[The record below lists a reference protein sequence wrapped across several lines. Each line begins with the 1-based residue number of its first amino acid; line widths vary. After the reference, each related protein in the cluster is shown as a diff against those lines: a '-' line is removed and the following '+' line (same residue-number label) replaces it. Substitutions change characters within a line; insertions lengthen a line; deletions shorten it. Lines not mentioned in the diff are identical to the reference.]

1 MKARFIQTKQ
11 SRYGEWVAEV
21 DPRAL
26 TESMVKG
33 MKIEDPGTPFASVGE
48 TFLAIYKHLTTIDME
63 GRTGIEA
70 ENAARMFEKKGFT
83 VINLGEKV

>member
-11 SRYGEWVAEV
+11 SGYGEWVAEV

-26 TESMVKG
+26 TESI
-33 MKIEDPGTPFASVGE
+33 MKVQKRYAGVAPFGIGSKVRE
-48 TFLAIYKHLTTIDME
+48 MHKHLTTIDME
-63 GRTGIEA
+63 GRTGVEA
-70 ENAARMFEKKGFT
+70 ENAARMFEEKGFS